1 MLFRVSKIL
10 LLFVLL
16 HACKSNEPPPEGILS
31 EDQMVEVLVD
41 IHLAEGIK
49 QTGETTTDRTL
60 LQISD
65 MYQAVFEHHGITEE
79 SFRESFDWYSRRE
92 LIFDRVYEKVIER
105 LNAMTP
111 GGEGEA
117 AEMDE
122 EDQ

>member
-1 MLFRVSKIL
+1 
-10 LLFVLL
+10 
-16 HACKSNEPPPEGILS
+16 
-31 EDQMVEVLVD
+31 MVEVLVD